1 MNTCRM
7 CRYAG
12 RAANR
17 EEREC
22 LNQDAK
28 AGTVRAGA
36 PACERYKI
44 SAWALLESVARAEQR
59 IEDMSWR
66 AEHYR
71 EMAGRATGSTEA
83 VRVSGSAECSKVAR
97 NIDRCIDIGISI
109 DRQAET
115 LKVRY
120 QTVCDL
126 IGGVSS
132 PEGREVLELR
142 HLSRMTWE
150 EIAARMNY
158 EARQVR
164 RIHARALE
172 EVQAEMDELGIFE

>member
-7 CRYAG
+7 CRWAG
-12 RAANR
+12 RAEDR

-22 LNQDAK
+22 LNPGAN

-44 SAWALLESVARAEQR
+44 SAWALLESVARAEKR
-59 IEDMSWR
+59 MEDMSWR
-66 AEHYR
+66 AAHYR
-71 EMAGRATGSTEA
+71 EMAGRATGSMEA

-109 DRQAET
+109 DRQAEA
-115 LKVRY
+115 LKARY
-120 QTVCDL
+120 ELVCEL

-142 HLSRMTWE
+142 HLSRLRWE
-150 EIAARMNY
+150 EIARRMNY
-158 EARQVR
+158 DERQLR
-164 RIHARALE
+164 RIHTRALE
-172 EVQAEMDELGIFE
+172 EVQKEMDEWEIFE